1 MEDIYIEP
9 PAAGGKTD
17 EDSGDEDNNFGGKR
31 GNLFGR
37 QLQEGAEAVLRSG
50 NRIGGKNDDDKHPG
64 NEKASDRHLLPKKKT
79 RKTYI

>member
-9 PAAGGKTD
+9 PAAGGETD
-17 EDSGDEDNNFGGKR
+17 EDSADEDNTYGGKMHHLSR
-31 GNLFGR
+31 S
-37 QLQEGAEAVLRSG
+37 QLQAGAEAVLRSG